1 LSFSFIVEKVS
12 HSCNGKFDYNEL
24 EVEIYMRIQIQLS
37 VDGESVKQD
46 TLVIQEQ
53 RLGDLTDEEIESAIE
68 INIRSWVDRM
78 VQVEWEV
85 LEDED

>member
-1 LSFSFIVEKVS
+1 
-12 HSCNGKFDYNEL
+12 
-24 EVEIYMRIQIQLS
+24 MRIQIQLS
-37 VDGESVKQD
+37 VDGQSVKQD

-53 RLGDLTDEEIESAIE
+53 KLGDLTDEEIERAIE
-68 INIRSWVDRM
+68 IKIRSWVDRM

>member
-1 LSFSFIVEKVS
+1 MGILIIT
-12 HSCNGKFDYNEL
+12 NL
-24 EVEIYMRIQIQLS
+24 EVEINMRIQIQLS

-85 LEDED
+85 LEEED

>member
-1 LSFSFIVEKVS
+1 MGILIIT
-12 HSCNGKFDYNEL
+12 NL
-24 EVEIYMRIQIQLS
+24 EVEINMRIQIQLS

-53 RLGDLTDEEIESAIE
+53 RLGDLTNEEIESAIE

-85 LEDED
+85 LEEED